1 MTGEDTLVILKCQ
14 DVEKR
19 RLEIAKEAHRVR
31 KEANIL
37 KKKRCEEKATKNKK
51 YIVKEKEVEKRKRSE
66 KKCKRPRFLESSSD
80 EEENMCCVCDYVY
93 RRGMI

>member
-1 MTGEDTLVILKCQ
+1 MPKHMTGEDTLVILKCQ

-37 KKKRCEEKATKNKK
+37 KKKRCEEKATKNI
-51 YIVKEKEVEKRKRSE
+51 YG
-66 KKCKRPRFLESSSD
+66 
-80 EEENMCCVCDYVY
+80 VCLVLFSI
-93 RRGMI
+93 MIC